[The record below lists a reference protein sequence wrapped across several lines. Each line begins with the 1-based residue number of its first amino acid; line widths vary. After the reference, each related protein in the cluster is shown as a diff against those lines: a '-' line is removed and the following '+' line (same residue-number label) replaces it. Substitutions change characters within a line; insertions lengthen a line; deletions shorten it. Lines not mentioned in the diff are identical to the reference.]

1 MGHLSRRRRR
11 ETRQASPRAPSTA
24 HFRFGTA
31 PAYER
36 RGAQHGTP
44 RTPTIRV
51 EETIMKTWT
60 KPSFK
65 DLRFGMEVTMYIL
78 NR

>member
-1 MGHLSRRRRR
+1 M
-11 ETRQASPRAPSTA
+11 
-24 HFRFGTA
+24 
-31 PAYER
+31 
-36 RGAQHGTP
+36 
-44 RTPTIRV
+44 
-51 EETIMKTWT
+51 EEHSMKTWT

>member
-1 MGHLSRRRRR
+1 MLMGSRTRRPSSLPNPHT
-11 ETRQASPRAPSTA
+11 TRTM
-24 HFRFGTA
+24 
-31 PAYER
+31 
-36 RGAQHGTP
+36 
-44 RTPTIRV
+44 
-51 EETIMKTWT
+51 EEHPMKTWT